1 MALGYRFNL
10 QERGL
15 AVSSTKKIN
24 LDRFTDKMYIRLWI
38 PAVISSLGWALSDM
52 ADAVVVG
59 QRLGTLGLAAIGLI
73 LPVYMINCMFAHS
86 FGLGGAIK
94 YARLLSEGKAKEAVT
109 SFNHVL
115 QIAVFLGLLVAFAGN
130 IFMTQLLALLGTVP
144 ADGALYDATR
154 DYLVILVSATPLFF
168 ISNILNYYLRNDDN
182 AKRAGVGSVIGNV
195 CDIVMNILFVL
206 VFDMGIKGAALATAV
221 GQVIAIAIYLPGI
234 FGKANVLQAKL
245 VRPSLK
251 EGGQCFKGGF
261 ASSVTY
267 LFQLVFILLANNI
280 LMHISGEVGVGI
292 FDMIQNAS
300 YLILYLY
307 EGTTRGL
314 QPLLSTYW
322 GEHNLAGS
330 RRAIRLGFGS
340 GCAVGLAVIVFVEL
354 FPQLICALFG
364 ISGGET
370 ATLAITALR
379 IYAFGAFFA
388 GISIL
393 LISRYQSEG
402 REKPAFRLT
411 ALRGAAI
418 LLPCTVLFSLG
429 GLEMFWWLF
438 PVTEIGSLIIFALVF
453 KGKRITFDEE
463 RVFTKT
469 IGANNEDVGSLINQ
483 VIEFCEK
490 WDAKPAQTFSVTMTV
505 EEICLVVIA
514 KGFGPEGGYICVTLV
529 SDQSGDFE
537 LHIRY
542 NAINDFDP
550 FSIRDKKACL
560 DEDFDMDGLGMQVIR
575 KNVKEFFYRKYQGFD
590 TLVVKI

>member
-1 MALGYRFNL
+1 MK
-10 QERGL
+10 
-15 AVSSTKKIN
+15 SSTKRIN
-24 LDRFTDKMYIRLWI
+24 TDRFTDKMYFRLWI

-94 YARLLSEGKAKEAVT
+94 YAHLLSEGKAKDAVA
-109 SFNHVL
+109 SFNQVV
-115 QIAVFLGLLVAFAGN
+115 QIALILGVLFALGGN
-130 IFMTQLLALLGTVP
+130 LFMTPLLALLGTVP
-144 ADGALYDATR
+144 ADGTLYNATR
-154 DYLVILVSATPLFF
+154 DYLIILVSATPLFF

-182 AKRAGVGSVIGNV
+182 AKRAGVGSVAGNV

-206 VFDMGIKGAALATAV
+206 VFGMGTKGAALATAV
-221 GQVIAIAIYLPGI
+221 GQVVTIVIYLPGI
-234 FGKANVLQAKL
+234 FGKSNILQAKL

-251 EGGQCFKGGF
+251 EGRQCFKGGF

-280 LMHISGEVGVGI
+280 LMHISGEFGVGV

-330 RRAIRLGFGS
+330 KRAIRLGFGS
-340 GCAVGLAVIVFVEL
+340 GCGVGTVVIVFVEL

-364 ISGGET
+364 ISGGEN
-370 ATLAITALR
+370 ALAITAIR

-388 GISIL
+388 GVSIL
-393 LISRYQSEG
+393 LIGQYQSMG
-402 REKPAFRLT
+402 MEKRAFRLT
-411 ALRGAAI
+411 VLRGVAI
-418 LLPCTVLFSLG
+418 LLPCMVLFSLG
-429 GLEMFWWLF
+429 GVMMFWWLF
-438 PVTEIGSLIIFALVF
+438 PVTEVGSLIIFVLF
-453 KGKRITFDEE
+453 FRGERSTFDEK

-469 IGANNEDVGSLINQ
+469 IGSNNEDVGGLITR

-490 WDAKPAQTFSVTMTV
+490 WDATRSQTNSVTMTV

-514 KGFGPEGGYICVTLV
+514 KGFGPEGGYISVTLV

-542 NAINDFDP
+542 NAVNDFDP
-550 FSIRDKKACL
+550 FSIRAKKACL
-560 DEDFDMDGLGMQVIR
+560 DEDCDIDALGMQIIR